1 MPRVKRGVPAHKR
14 HKKVLKFTKGQKG
27 SKHLLFR
34 RANEARMKSLWY
46 AYRDRRNRK
55 RDFRR
60 LWIVRIN
67 AAARLSGMTY
77 RQLIHGLNKAGVDID
92 RKILADLAV
101 NDSTVFARLVDT
113 AREAVAA

>member
-1 MPRVKRGVPAHKR
+1 LPRVKRGVPAHKR
-14 HKKVLKFTKGQKG
+14 HKKVLKSTKGQRG
-27 SKHLLFR
+27 TKHFLYR

-67 AAARLSGMTY
+67 AAARLCGTTY
-77 RQLIHGLNKAGVDID
+77 HQLIAGLNQAGVEID
-92 RKILADLAV
+92 RKVLADLAV
-101 NDSTVFARLVDT
+101 HDSAAFAHLADV
-113 AREAVAA
+113 AKEAAAV

>member
-14 HKKVLKFTKGQKG
+14 HKKVLKFTKGQRG
-27 SKHLLFR
+27 SKHLLYR
-34 RANEARMKSLWY
+34 RANEARMKSLAY

-67 AAARLSGMTY
+67 AAARLCDIGYS
-77 RQLIHGLNKAGVDID
+77 QLIAGLRKAGVDID
-92 RKILADLAV
+92 RKVLADLAV
-101 NDSTVFARLVDT
+101 QDSAAFARLADI
-113 AREAVAA
+113 AKESVAA